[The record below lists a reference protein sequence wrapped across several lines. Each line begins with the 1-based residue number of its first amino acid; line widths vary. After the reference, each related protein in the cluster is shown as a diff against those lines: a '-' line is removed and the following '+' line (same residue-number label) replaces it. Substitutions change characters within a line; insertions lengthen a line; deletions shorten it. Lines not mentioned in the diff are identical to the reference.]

1 MKKPL
6 LLSMLLMAAT
16 FPSVAADITV
26 AAASSLTD
34 AFKVMASDFE
44 KQHPQTKVKLT
55 FASSGTLL
63 QQLRNGAPIDVLA
76 TADEQTM
83 NMAQA
88 QALINTAT
96 RRNFA
101 VNQLVLVVP
110 VSSTLKINALAALN
124 QAGVKRIAIGNA
136 AHVPAGRYAQ
146 AVLVH
151 NKQWQGVQAKLIK
164 AQNVRQALDYVA
176 RGETEVGFV
185 FATDALAEKDKI
197 KVAMTVPTPMPI
209 HYPIAV
215 SKTSK
220 YSQEAQQFLNHVN
233 SPAGKQ
239 VLRRHGFKI

>member
-1 MKKPL
+1 M
-6 LLSMLLMAAT
+6 
-16 FPSVAADITV
+16 
-26 AAASSLTD
+26 
-34 AFKVMASDFE
+34 
-44 KQHPQTKVKLT
+44 
-55 FASSGTLL
+55 
-63 QQLRNGAPIDVLA
+63 
-76 TADEQTM
+76 
-83 NMAQA
+83 
-88 QALINTAT
+88 
-96 RRNFA
+96 
-101 VNQLVLVVP
+101 
-110 VSSTLKINALAALN
+110 
-124 QAGVKRIAIGNA
+124 
-136 AHVPAGRYAQ
+136 PAGRYAQ

-197 KVAMTVPTPMPI
+197 KVAMTVPTPTPI

>member
-6 LLSMLLMAAT
+6 LLSMVLMGIT

-26 AAASSLTD
+26 AAAASLTD
-34 AFKVMASDFE
+34 AFKVIAADFE
-44 KQHPQTKVKLT
+44 KKNPQTKVKLT

-76 TADEQTM
+76 TADQQTM
-83 NMAQA
+83 NDAQA
-88 QALINTAT
+88 QSLIIKAS
-96 RRNFA
+96 RKDFA
-101 VNQLVLVVP
+101 ANQLVLVTPANSRLV
-110 VSSTLKINALAALN
+110 INALAGLN
-124 QAGVKRIAIGNA
+124 QAGVKRIAMGNP

-146 AVLVH
+146 AALEQS
-151 NKQWQGVQAKLIK
+151 KQWQGLQAKLIK

>member
-6 LLSMLLMAAT
+6 LLSMVLMGIT

-26 AAASSLTD
+26 VAASSLTD
-34 AFKVMASDFE
+34 AFKVMATDFE
-44 KQHPQTKVKLT
+44 KLHPQIKVKLT

-76 TADEQTM
+76 TADQQTM
-83 NMAQA
+83 NDAQA
-88 QALINTAT
+88 QSLIIKAS
-96 RRNFA
+96 RKDFA
-101 VNQLVLVVP
+101 ANQLVLITP
-110 VSSTLKINALAALN
+110 ANSRLAINSLAGLN
-124 QAGVKRIAIGNA
+124 QAGVKRIAMGNP

-146 AVLVH
+146 AALEQS
-151 NKQWQGVQAKLIK
+151 KQWQGLQAKLIK

>member
-6 LLSMLLMAAT
+6 LLSMVLMGIT

-26 AAASSLTD
+26 AAAASLTD
-34 AFKVMASDFE
+34 AFKVIAADFE
-44 KQHPQTKVKLT
+44 KQNPQTKVKLT

-76 TADEQTM
+76 TADQQTM
-83 NMAQA
+83 NDAQA
-88 QALINTAT
+88 QSLIIKAS
-96 RRNFA
+96 RKDFA
-101 VNQLVLVVP
+101 ANQLVLVTPANSRLV
-110 VSSTLKINALAALN
+110 INALAGLN
-124 QAGVKRIAIGNA
+124 QAGVKRIAMGNP

-146 AVLVH
+146 AALEQS
-151 NKQWQGVQAKLIK
+151 KQWQGLQAKLIK

>member
-124 QAGVKRIAIGNA
+124 QAGVKRIAIGNT

-197 KVAMTVPTPMPI
+197 KVAMTVPTPTPI

>member
-101 VNQLVLVVP
+101 ANQLVLVVP

-124 QAGVKRIAIGNA
+124 QAGVKRIAIGNP

-146 AVLVH
+146 AVLVQ

-164 AQNVRQALDYVA
+164 ARNVRLALDYVA

>member
-6 LLSMLLMAAT
+6 LLSMVLMGIT
-16 FPSVAADITV
+16 FPSMAADITV

-34 AFKVMASDFE
+34 AFKVMATDFE
-44 KQHPQTKVKLT
+44 KLHPQTKVRLT

-88 QALINTAT
+88 QALIDTTT

-101 VNQLVLVVP
+101 ANQLVLVVP

-124 QAGVKRIAIGNA
+124 QAGVKRIAIGNP

-146 AVLVH
+146 AVLVQ

>member
-124 QAGVKRIAIGNA
+124 QAGVKRIAIGNP

-146 AVLVH
+146 AVLVQ

>member
-124 QAGVKRIAIGNA
+124 QAGVKRIAIGNP

>member
-101 VNQLVLVVP
+101 ANQLVLVVP

-124 QAGVKRIAIGNA
+124 QAGVKRIAIGNP

-146 AVLVH
+146 AVLVQ

-185 FATDALAEKDKI
+185 FATDELAEKDKI
-197 KVAMTVPTPMPI
+197 KVAMSVPTPMPI

>member
-44 KQHPQTKVKLT
+44 KQHPQPKVKLT

-101 VNQLVLVVP
+101 ANQLVLVVP

-124 QAGVKRIAIGNA
+124 QAGVKRIAIGNP

-146 AVLVH
+146 AVLVQ

-220 YSQEAQQFLNHVN
+220 YSQEAHQFLNHVN

-239 VLRRHGFKI
+239 AMRRHGFKI

>member
-1 MKKPL
+1 
-6 LLSMLLMAAT
+6 MAAT

-44 KQHPQTKVKLT
+44 KQHPPTKLKLT
-55 FASSGTLL
+55 FASSGTLV

-101 VNQLVLVVP
+101 ANQLVLVVP

-124 QAGVKRIAIGNA
+124 QAGVKRIAIGNP

-146 AVLVH
+146 AVLVQ

>member
-1 MKKPL
+1 MKKTI
-6 LLSMLLMAAT
+6 LLSMVLMGIT
-16 FPSVAADITV
+16 FPSMAADITV

-34 AFKVMASDFE
+34 AFKVMATDFE
-44 KQHPQTKVKLT
+44 KLHPQTKVRLT

-101 VNQLVLVVP
+101 ANQLVLVVP

-124 QAGVKRIAIGNA
+124 QAGVKRIAIGNP

-146 AVLVH
+146 AVLVQ